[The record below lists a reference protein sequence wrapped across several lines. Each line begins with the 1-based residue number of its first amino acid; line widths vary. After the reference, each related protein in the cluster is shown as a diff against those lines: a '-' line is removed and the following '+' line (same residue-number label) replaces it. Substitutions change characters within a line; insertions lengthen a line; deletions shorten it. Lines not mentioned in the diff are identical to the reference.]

1 MAELR
6 CYVFL
11 DSLQPQYASFLG
23 SVAQGFLPTPGEA
36 SLFVEIAPGM
46 EIMRVTDVALKATHV
61 KPGMLII
68 ERLYGML
75 EIHSESQADVRAAGR
90 AILEMLG
97 LREEDRV
104 KPEIFSSQVIRNI
117 SPYHTQL
124 INRSRH
130 GDMILPGQSLYVME
144 VAPAGYAALAANEAE
159 KSANINIL
167 EVRAFGSFGRV
178 YLGGEERDI
187 DVAYRAAEAAI
198 ESVAGQAGRKLLEDR
213 RQKTEDRRQKGTSPE
228 GLHDSVF
235 CLLTSAFYFQSQ
247 KRSEP

>member
-11 DSLQPQYASFLG
+11 DSLQPQFASFLA
-23 SVAQGFLPTPGEA
+23 SVAQGFLPTPGQA

-46 EIMRVTDVALKATHV
+46 DIMRVTDVALKATDV
-61 KPGMLII
+61 RPGMMII

-75 EIHSESQADVRAAGR
+75 EIHSDSQADVREAGR

-97 LREEDRV
+97 LNEEDRI
-104 KPEIFSSQVIRNI
+104 KPELASSQVIRNI
-117 SPYHTQL
+117 TDYHTQL

-144 VAPAGYAALAANEAE
+144 VAPAGYAAIAANEAE
-159 KSANINIL
+159 KAANINIL

-178 YLGGEERDI
+178 YLGGDERDI
-187 DVAYRAAEAAI
+187 DVGYRAAEQAI
-198 ESVAGQAGRKLLEDR
+198 ADIKGRRAKSRE
-213 RQKTEDRRQKGTSPE
+213 
-228 GLHDSVF
+228 
-235 CLLTSAFYFQSQ
+235 
-247 KRSEP
+247 

>member
-6 CYVFL
+6 CYIFL

-23 SVAQGFLPTPGEA
+23 SVSQGFLPVPGQA

-46 EIMRVTDVALKATHV
+46 DIMHVTDVALKATDV

-75 EIHSESQADVRAAGR
+75 EIHSDSQADVRQAGH
-90 AILEMLG
+90 AILDALN
-97 LREEDRV
+97 LKEDDRI
-104 KPEIFSSQVIRNI
+104 KPDIVSSQVIRNI
-117 SPYHTQL
+117 TDYHTQL

-130 GDMILPGQSLYVME
+130 GDMILPGQTLYVME

-159 KSANINIL
+159 KAARINIL

-178 YLGGEERDI
+178 YLGGDERDI
-187 DVAYRAAEAAI
+187 DVGHRAAEQAI
-198 ESVAGQAGRKLLEDR
+198 ADVTGRTGR
-213 RQKTEDRRQKGTSPE
+213 
-228 GLHDSVF
+228 
-235 CLLTSAFYFQSQ
+235 A
-247 KRSEP
+247 